1 MCLLKL
7 TGSVLKSTRGL
18 LLFTAPPTVCER
30 TCFSHIRRPGYC
42 RLKLFFPT
50 AMGGEEIMIFVMI
63 CISPIDVEA
72 RPFITMEWRL
82 AFSDVSMCLCQ
93 LVPY

>member
-1 MCLLKL
+1 
-7 TGSVLKSTRGL
+7 
-18 LLFTAPPTVCER
+18 
-30 TCFSHIRRPGYC
+30 
-42 RLKLFFPT
+42 
-50 AMGGEEIMIFVMI
+50 MIFVMI